1 MFLSKIL
8 DISARKGAKF
18 NKFISEFCPNLAKSD
33 FLVNYYQNTAH
44 ADSFCSLMSKL
55 CDRPLSFFF
64 LQKMANSANFL
75 GWFYDKDVF
84 TPL

>member
-55 CDRPLSFFF
+55 CDRPLSFLF
-64 LQKMANSANFL
+64 LLKNGKQCKLL
-75 GWFYDKDVF
+75 GMV
-84 TPL
+84 L